1 MEQRNNFSLF
11 AQINE
16 VPYQYPWLCSDETC
30 DVLVIGSGIT
40 GILCLNQLVNMGI
53 DAVLVSQKPI
63 GFSSACTSSSILEYQ
78 NEIMLT
84 ELSDVIGKDEA
95 FAYFNACKEA
105 LDDIENMSN
114 KLENFNFIK
123 RDSFLFT
130 NSQTNAN
137 HLHAEYLMRR
147 HNGIEVDF
155 LEKADTRNLFS
166 FELESGILAKNSA
179 GEVDGYLMCHS
190 IVQECI
196 DLGARIYENTAVTEI
211 DNSQS
216 EIIVS
221 TAYGRKISAK
231 KVILAIG
238 KNQETFL
245 DFNVSIKTSFT
256 LASSPVQDFSGYTS
270 KAIVKD
276 IDNDVYLRTTK
287 DNRVIIGG
295 LDCSLLDK
303 EGKLAKVIGV
313 NRVVERKYKE
323 LENILSDM
331 LIAIDPINIEYQYT
345 AEYGKTNNGMPLFGE
360 RKEYPNIFF
369 AMPSSVNGILQSQVI
384 AKKIAFRIN
393 EEFEDIESD

>member
-11 AQINE
+11 AQIND

-30 DVLVIGSGIT
+30 DVLVIGGGIT
-40 GILCLNQLVNMGI
+40 GILCMNQLANMGI
-53 DAVLVSQKPI
+53 DTVLVSQKPI

-78 NEIMLT
+78 SETMLT

-95 FAYFNACKEA
+95 FAYFNSCEEA
-105 LDDIENMSN
+105 LADIENMSN

-130 NSQTNAN
+130 NSQTSAN

-147 HNGIEVDF
+147 HNGIQVEF
-155 LEKADTRNLFS
+155 LEKADARNLFS
-166 FELESGILAKNSA
+166 FELEAGILAKNSA

-190 IVQECI
+190 IAQECI
-196 DLGARIYENTAVTEI
+196 NLGARIYENTAVTEI
-211 DNSQS
+211 DNLDSG
-216 EIIVS
+216 IIIS
-221 TAYGRKISAK
+221 TAYGRKIAAK

-245 DFNVSIKTSFT
+245 DYNVSIKTSFT

-287 DNRVIIGG
+287 DNRIIIGG

-303 EGKLAKVIGV
+303 EGKLAKVIGI
-313 NRVVERKYKE
+313 NRIVERKYKE
-323 LENILSDM
+323 LETILSDM
-331 LIAIDPINIEYQYT
+331 LIAIDPLHIEYQYT
-345 AEYGKTNNGMPLFGE
+345 SEYGKTNSGMPLFGE

-384 AKKIAFRIN
+384 AKKIAFRIKDD
-393 EEFEDIESD
+393 FEDIKFD